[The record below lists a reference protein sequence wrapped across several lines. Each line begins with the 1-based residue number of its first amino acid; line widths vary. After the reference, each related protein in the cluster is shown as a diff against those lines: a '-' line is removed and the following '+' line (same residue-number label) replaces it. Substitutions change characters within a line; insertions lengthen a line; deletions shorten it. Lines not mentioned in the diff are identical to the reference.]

1 MEKYLECAAVSG
13 THGVAGMIK
22 LKSFADS
29 PEALAAV
36 KTLYTKEKDG
46 TLKEWKVER
55 AFVHKG
61 AVVVKLEGLDD
72 MNRAIAMKGTAFFA
86 DRDSFTLGE
95 GDFFVADVIGLPVV
109 DEESGERIGTLADL
123 ITDRVQH
130 LYVVKKDDGS
140 EFMIPGVGEFIKKQ
154 ITEGDGAGVYVR
166 LIEGMGE

>member
-72 MNRAIAMKGTAFFA
+72 MWRT
-86 DRDSFTLGE
+86 
-95 GDFFVADVIGLPVV
+95 
-109 DEESGERIGTLADL
+109 
-123 ITDRVQH
+123 
-130 LYVVKKDDGS
+130 
-140 EFMIPGVGEFIKKQ
+140 
-154 ITEGDGAGVYVR
+154 
-166 LIEGMGE
+166 